1 MRRTARTIAAITT
14 AALIALAAGCGST
27 TESPQAE
34 QTAAGFPVT
43 VGSVTLEQ
51 RPERIVSLSPTAT
64 ETLFAIDAGS
74 QVVAADEFSNY
85 PPEAPRTDLSGY
97 QPNAE
102 SVATYQPDL
111 VVVVDDLDGI
121 VGQLSSLG
129 IPTYVAPSAT
139 NLDDVYAQITDLG
152 ALTGHAAEAE
162 ALVNRMR
169 DDIAKLIADL
179 PQRDTPLTYYY
190 ELDNN
195 YYSVTSNTFVGTLLS
210 NAGLVN
216 IADAAADSTDYPKLS
231 AEVILN
237 ANPDLIFLADAS
249 CCGESAETVAARPG
263 WGNLKAVTNGNVVEL
278 DSDIASRWGP
288 RVVDLQR
295 VIVEAAAQ
303 VPVG

>member
-1 MRRTARTIAAITT
+1 
-14 AALIALAAGCGST
+14 
-27 TESPQAE
+27 
-34 QTAAGFPVT
+34 
-43 VGSVTLEQ
+43 EQ

-64 ETLFAIDAGS
+64 ETLFAIDAGA

-85 PPEAPRTDLSGY
+85 PAQAPRTDLSGY

-102 SVATYQPDL
+102 AVATYQPDL